1 VRPCLSVT
9 RSCSSGKHFR
19 VVRLRT
25 NGWVDTLPSRLAHA
39 RKLRDLTQGKLAQM
53 AGVSQS
59 TVGNIEAGIRDGAS
73 SLAAIADALQVRYWW
88 LRDGT
93 GPMDL
98 HKLRPDS
105 QAIAEAFDALPVD
118 SEGAIDRRQWLYASI
133 MGQIAAQS
141 ASAPI
146 PPPLPPA
153 ALPTVG
159 HRPAVKTR
167 L

>member
-1 VRPCLSVT
+1 MLFGCALI
-9 RSCSSGKHFR
+9 
-19 VVRLRT
+19 
-25 NGWVDTLPSRLAHA
+25 GWVDTLPSRLAHA

-93 GPMDL
+93 GPMEL
-98 HKLRPDS
+98 HKMRPDS

-118 SEGAIDRRQWLYASI
+118 SESAIDRRQWLYASI
-133 MGQIAAQS
+133 IGQIAAQT

-146 PPPLPPA
+146 PQPPLPDAPPSVA
-153 ALPTVG
+153 
-159 HRPAVKTR
+159 HRRSAKTR
-167 L
+167 P